1 MGRIAGVERWLGNIV
16 RGWKLRMTEAGFSL
30 LTRVTNIVLTAPEH
44 QQVQM
49 SRVEDY
55 LNKTILL
62 KQIMSNKA
70 RAYRRVNATQNVAT
84 VVASSFLLF
93 FGFSGIPKISKYVS
107 WIYPIG
113 TDGTELAF
121 NLLVFLLFII
131 GTLHLL
137 FRFPEKESDASK
149 AVAALAALANEIED
163 MITSRGNLVVSSEPL
178 KVDLIRSKY
187 ESIALT
193 IPANSDREFL
203 RARKDLKKKEMR
215 RPQFHVEPQDVFDN
229 TAHEKIV
236 SAIILGSSSI
246 VEALLALRKVDKRLY
261 LGGGLIRNAVWDYL
275 HGFRNPTA
283 VDDVDVIYFDKLNFQ
298 KQHDLDFE
306 AALGAHIPNAVWSVK
321 NQARMHT
328 PNNEQPYKSVSDA
341 VSKWPETATA
351 VVVRL
356 DDAGNLEFISPFGFD
371 DLLRLIVT
379 PTPHFA
385 DNLDIVRRRIASK
398 RWQKIWPR
406 LKLILPPPPARP
418 PANPRR
424 KR

>member
-1 MGRIAGVERWLGNIV
+1 
-16 RGWKLRMTEAGFSL
+16 MTEAGFSL
-30 LTRVTNIVLTAPEH
+30 ITRVTNIVLAAPE
-44 QQVQM
+44 QQKMQP

-55 LNKTILL
+55 LNKTNLL

-70 RAYRRVNATQNVAT
+70 RAYRHINAAQNVAT

-93 FGFSGIPKISKYVS
+93 FGFSGIPKIKKYVS

-137 FRFPEKESDASK
+137 FRFPQKESDASK

-163 MITSRGNLVVSSEPL
+163 MITSRGNLVISSEPL

-193 IPANSDREFL
+193 IPSNSDREFH
-203 RARKDLKKKEMR
+203 RARRDLKKKQTN
-215 RPQFHVEPQDVFDN
+215 RPQFHVEPQDLFDK

-236 SAIILGSSSI
+236 SAIILGSSSV
-246 VEALLALRKVDKRLY
+246 VEALITLRKVDKRLY
-261 LGGGLIRNAVWDYL
+261 LGGGIIRNAVWDYL

-283 VDDVDVIYFDKLNFQ
+283 VDDVDVIYFDKLNCQ
-298 KQHDLDFE
+298 KQHDLNFE
-306 AALGAHIPNAVWSVK
+306 ADLAAHIPNAVWSVK
-321 NQARMHT
+321 NQARMHV
-328 PNNEQPYKSVSDA
+328 PNNEQPYHSVSDA

-351 VVVRL
+351 VAVRL
-356 DDAGNLEFISPFGFD
+356 DDAGKLEFISPFGFD

-385 DNLDIVRRRIASK
+385 ANLDIVRNRMTSK
-398 RWQKIWPR
+398 QWQMIWPR
-406 LKLILPPPPARP
+406 LKLIIPPAYAQP
-418 PANPRR
+418 QANPNEDSEG
-424 KR
+424 KVETPLPC